1 MGKLTIKILHME
13 NYFDFNFYPQKIYYS
28 TSSEY
33 SVGFF
38 GIGMSTIKNLKR
50 YRFSK
55 WQE

>member
-1 MGKLTIKILHME
+1 MGKLTIKILDME
-13 NYFDFNFYPQKIYYS
+13 NYFDINFYPQKIYYS
-28 TSSEY
+28 ASYDY